1 MDLSHFSKK
10 CSQTF
15 RDCVVATDGNDGLGE
30 PHLAGSFGH
39 AWMRHENRHC
49 QSQAP
54 VLGA

>member
-1 MDLSHFSKK
+1 MDDQGMGEKL
-10 CSQTF
+10 
-15 RDCVVATDGNDGLGE
+15 RGNAILIVRPAGLGE